1 MGLCKGGTRPAAA
14 SAKRGKEG
22 RPDIWSVSSKTLGFY
37 LVLFWAQCVAGIAL
51 TIRREALARAD
62 GDLSEAFLDSL
73 SAIGP
78 IGFGAA
84 VTSLTLSLTLEAIL
98 VLAQIIKQRQYD
110 KGVEIGREEGI
121 EEGVGIG
128 RVEGREE
135 GRVEGIEEGVEIG
148 VNRARRDH
156 NAKIQAWA
164 KQRGIPADELPELGD
179 SPEPDEPPPAR

>member
-1 MGLCKGGTRPAAA
+1 MGLRKGGTRPAAA

-62 GDLSEAFLDSL
+62 GDLSEAFLNSL

-121 EEGVGIG
+121 EEGV
-128 RVEGREE
+128 
-135 GRVEGIEEGVEIG
+135 EIG

-179 SPEPDEPPPAR
+179 SPEPDEQPPAR